1 MEFVCVERL
10 GNEDE
15 YEGYQSYDYNL
26 YLLIEDQWEEF
37 EMRKYLIE
45 LKKRFKFLRN
55 AGRTELCVFLPDSTK
70 QKAIEFSDKL
80 KQKLKSAPITEIPK
94 PEKFHKILVDDYDPR
109 LVASVRARNG
119 SEEIVVYEIDKNHQI
134 HYIHTVNATKHTI
147 TKLKKLLKGE
157 DDGQSEEGIS

>member
-1 MEFVCVERL
+1 MEFICVERL

-26 YLLIEDQWEEF
+26 YLLIEDQREEF

-45 LKKRFKFLRN
+45 LKKRFKFLKN
-55 AGRTELCVFLPDSTK
+55 GNRTELCVFLSDFTK
-70 QKAIEFSDKL
+70 NKAIEFSKKL
-80 KQKLKSAPITEIPK
+80 KQRIKETPLAEIPK
-94 PEKFHKILVDDYDPR
+94 PEKFHKIIVDDYDPR

-119 SEEIVVYEIDKNHQI
+119 EEEVVIYEIDKDHRI
-134 HYIHTVNATKHTI
+134 HYIHTVKASKYTI

>member
-45 LKKRFKFLRN
+45 L
-55 AGRTELCVFLPDSTK
+55 PDSSK
-70 QKAIEFSDKL
+70 QKAIEFSEKL
-80 KQKLKSAPITEIPK
+80 KQKLKTTPVTEIPK
-94 PEKFHKILVDDYDPR
+94 PEKFHKILVEDYDPR

-157 DDGQSEEGIS
+157 DDGESEEGIS